1 MHNHRV
7 YSLLIIL
14 VAYILVI
21 DGFLTSTRISNNQI
35 ISNKALNNN
44 INNNNKNNNNNNN
57 NKYNNNRLFKL
68 YNAVSDELKDTASDS
83 SSSSTATEKEMID
96 YGEIPSKLPSEMGVD
111 YIPLATSLSLGN
123 YEEADQITRDNLIK
137 IAGSEAVRRNFV
149 YWTEVKNI
157 PSVDFCTMERLWLQ
171 FTGGTQGYSVQKRVW
186 EFEKGNFD
194 RFIRRIGWTTI
205 ENGEE
210 RKLKWFTTPREF
222 IYEDMENA
230 PKGHLPL
237 TSALRGTQLMKAIME
252 HPVWTDYDWKNY
264 QDLEW

>member
-1 MHNHRV
+1 MCKNTLCN
-7 YSLLIIL
+7 LLIIL
-14 VAYILVI
+14 ITCSIVI
-21 DGFLTSTRISNNQI
+21 DGYLTSTRISNKNQI
-35 ISNKALNNN
+35 EYNKNWNN
-44 INNNNKNNNNNNN
+44 INHN
-57 NKYNNNRLFKL
+57 YNNRLF
-68 YNAVSDELKDTASDS
+68 AVSDELKDSSSDTTS
-83 SSSSTATEKEMID
+83 SSSSTDTEMID
-96 YGEIPSKLPSEMGVD
+96 YGEIPSNLPSEMGVD

-186 EFEKGNFD
+186 EFEKCNFD

-210 RKLKWFTTPREF
+210 RKLKWFTTPKEF
-222 IYEDMENA
+222 IYKDMEKA

-237 TSALRGTQLMKAIME
+237 TSALRGTQLMKSIME

>member
-1 MHNHRV
+1 MCKNTL
-7 YSLLIIL
+7 YNLLIIL
-14 VAYILVI
+14 ITYSIVI
-21 DGFLTSTRISNNQI
+21 DGFLTSTRISNKNQI
-35 ISNKALNNN
+35 KYNKNLND
-44 INNNNKNNNNNNN
+44 INNN
-57 NKYNNNRLFKL
+57 YNNRL
-68 YNAVSDELKDTASDS
+68 YAVSNELKNPLSDTS
-83 SSSSTATEKEMID
+83 SSSLTATDTEMID
-96 YGEIPSKLPSEMGVD
+96 YGEIPSNLPSEMGVD

-210 RKLKWFTTPREF
+210 RKLKWFTTPKEF
-222 IYEDMENA
+222 IYQDMEKA

-237 TSALRGTQLMKAIME
+237 TSALRGTQLLKSIME